1 MEIILSL
8 INKGEDSKRVWSG
21 VSCCAAMYG
30 VDTNVF
36 ISIFCHLY
44 LSLIN
49 SVWLWKMEF
58 TLKVTLCS
66 VGGHKF
72 SCKCLDLDL
81 NENCSPALSP
91 EQHPHFCRDRRGLD
105 HCLPLCQQRQV
116 GLWRCRWDLRE
127 INGLPA
133 TFCLQDFQI
142 QERSWLRSSWK
153 WRGTQALVSAHP
165 RKELRPFAT
174 LQTGLWDENNSR
186 HSSVGPNLQV

>member
-1 MEIILSL
+1 MSDLEFLVVLLCMELTP
-8 INKGEDSKRVWSG
+8 
-21 VSCCAAMYG
+21 MYLLA
-30 VDTNVF
+30 F
-36 ISIFCHLY
+36 FCHLY

-66 VGGHKF
+66 AGGHKF

-91 EQHPHFCRDRRGLD
+91 EQHPQFCRDRRGLD
-105 HCLPLCQQRQV
+105 HCLPLCQQRQM
-116 GLWRCRWDLRE
+116 GLWSCRWDLRE

-133 TFCLQDFQI
+133 TLCLQDFQI

-153 WRGTQALVSAHP
+153 WRWTQASVSAPP